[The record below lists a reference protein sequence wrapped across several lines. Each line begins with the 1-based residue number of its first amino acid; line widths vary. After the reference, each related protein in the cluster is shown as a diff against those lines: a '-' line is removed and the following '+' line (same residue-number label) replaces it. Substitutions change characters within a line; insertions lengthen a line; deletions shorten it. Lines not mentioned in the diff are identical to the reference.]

1 MTPVSQFKTKSA
13 ATIMLLGLF
22 ASVQPAQATAIL
34 DVSEIGTYSQIYQL
48 DIPNSANYDGSTP
61 AYNVD
66 NSATTIAGG
75 IDRIA
80 YYMELQQ
87 AGGDRQWLWAS
98 MDAFTQ
104 NLGQT
109 GVPVISTGAVWQQL
123 VSSMN
128 VESNVGGIVTGT
140 GIATG
145 NIEFWHN
152 CYSAGNEIGIPGAA
166 GNYDFGDNNSHANS
180 CYGSMQ
186 VHNYGESQTL
196 FAWNSWDHGFVG
208 DLGIGNQ
215 VDGSGHP
222 DWTFAQNVGSYSL
235 KSLEVW
241 VQPTESVPEPATL
254 ALMGLG
260 LAGLGF
266 RCKRKSA

>member
-1 MTPVSQFKTKSA
+1 MAPFKQFKTKSA
-13 ATIMLLGLF
+13 TIITALGLL

-34 DVSEIGTYSQIYQL
+34 DVAEIGSYSQIYQL
-48 DIPNSANYDGSTP
+48 DIPNSANYDGATP

-66 NSATTIAGG
+66 NSGTAIVGG
-75 IDRIA
+75 INRIA

-87 AGGDRQWLWAS
+87 AGGDRQWVWAS

-123 VSSMN
+123 VGSMN

-152 CYSAGNEIGIPGAA
+152 CYGTANEIGIPGAA
-166 GNYDFGDNNSHANS
+166 GNYDFGDDNRFTNS

-186 VHNYGESQTL
+186 VHNYGEDQTL
-196 FAWNSWDHGFVG
+196 FAWNRWDGGGTG
-208 DLGIGNQ
+208 DLGIGNNA
-215 VDGSGHP
+215 GNGHT
-222 DWTFAQNVGSYSL
+222 DWTFMGNASSYSL
-235 KSLEVW
+235 RSLEVW
-241 VQPTESVPEPATL
+241 VQPTLTVPEPTSL

-266 RCKRKSA
+266 SRKRKTA